1 MGKNTDQ
8 ITLRDRIGGGG
19 LYWLSQI
26 VRKTS
31 KYQITNQE
39 RLVASFE
46 EERPVIYAG
55 WHGITMMAVP
65 LIQTLHPD
73 MSDIVVLMPDDHR
86 GATLKVW
93 TEKLGGRPYPMNLT
107 GDSTMGMARR
117 LLRLIRKVMAGYN
130 LYMTPD
136 GPDGPS
142 HRLKPGLIYIA
153 KKAQAIIQPIGA
165 YCRRSHTVHRWDRY
179 TVPYPYS
186 RISFHA
192 GEPITNLPD
201 DDSAAN
207 QVVTNTLNRVT
218 LQASADYYE
227 RGDA

>member
-1 MGKNTDQ
+1 MGKNSNQ
-8 ITLRDRIGGGG
+8 NTLKDIIGGSG

-26 VRKTS
+26 VRKTC

-39 RLVASFE
+39 RLITAFE
-46 EERPVIYAG
+46 DERPVIFAG

-73 MSDIVVLMPDDHR
+73 MSDIVVLMPDDQR

-93 TEKLGGRPYPMNLT
+93 TDKLGGNPYPMNLT
-107 GDSTMGMARR
+107 GDSTMGMARM
-117 LLRLIRKVMAGYN
+117 LLRLIRKVMEGNN

-153 KKAQAIIQPIGA
+153 KKAEAIILPMGA
-165 YCRRSHTVHRWDRY
+165 YCRQSYTIHRWDRY

-186 RISFHA
+186 RIAFHA
-192 GEPITNLPD
+192 GAPITSLPN
-201 DDSAAN
+201 DDSAAT
-207 QVVTNTLNRVT
+207 QFVTDRLNRVT

-227 RGDA
+227 SGDA